1 MRQRYIQDPDTL
13 KLVPADEYVDKR
25 GPVAPM
31 VMPDIAGYRSMQTGE
46 WIGSRSAHRE
56 HLKAHGL
63 VEIGNEKITPRKPQV
78 DREGI
83 RRAAIEATRRVL
95 G

>member
-1 MRQRYIQDPDTL
+1 MRQRYIQDPKTH
-13 KLVPADEYVDKR
+13 KLIPAEEWHEHIEAN
-25 GPVAPM
+25 APM
-31 VMPDIAGYRSMQTGE
+31 VMPDIQGYKSMVTGE

-56 HLKAHGL
+56 HLKEHRL
-63 VEIGNEKITPRKPQV
+63 VEIGNERITKKAPQL